1 MGVRS
6 IGIWDLSKGSRDGR
20 GGVCVRVDAAGVPV
34 ERRGAE
40 GMLGS
45 WSAVE
50 VAAAAAAAAA
60 GRARRVAGFSE

>member
-1 MGVRS
+1 M
-6 IGIWDLSKGSRDGR
+6 
-20 GGVCVRVDAAGVPV
+20 DAAGVPV

-60 GRARRVAGFSE
+60 GRARGVAGFSE